1 MRTFVGLIGLGMALM
16 LLVGELMTLADP
28 QAGFEMAN
36 AADIYVATSPWYV
49 HAGWFAVI
57 AVMGWI
63 SLRLLDR
70 GYLGRLARG
79 RGLTP
84 APERR

>member
-1 MRTFVGLIGLGMALM
+1 MRTLVGLILLGIALM
-16 LLVGELMTLADP
+16 LLAGELMALSNPLDTGLSND
-28 QAGFEMAN
+28 AGPYGP
-36 AADIYVATSPWYV
+36 AAPWYV

-57 AVMGWI
+57 AVMMWT